1 MARRIVIIQGHP
13 DPDRSHYGHALESA
27 YGEAAR
33 AAGHEVRDL
42 TVAKLQLPYIST
54 PEQWQDESDIP
65 EIRAAKHDIAWADH
79 LVIIYPL
86 WLGDMPALLKSFL
99 EHVSCAGFV
108 IREVDGKWVPGLK
121 GKSARV
127 IVTMGMPAV
136 AYRWFYFAHSLKS
149 LERNIL
155 GFAGVSP
162 VRDSLI
168 GSVGG
173 EENRAHRDLW
183 LSRVAA
189 LGASGD

>member
-42 TVAKLQLPYIST
+42 TVAKLRLPYIAT
-54 PEQWQDESDIP
+54 QQQWWADSDIP
-65 EIRAAKHDIAWADH
+65 EIRAAQHDIAWADH

-86 WLGDMPALLKSFL
+86 WLGDMPAILKSFL
-99 EHVSCAGFV
+99 EHLSCGGFV
-108 IREVDGKWVPGLK
+108 IKEAGGRWVPGLR

-136 AYRWFYFAHSLKS
+136 AYRWLYFAHSLKS

-155 GFAGVSP
+155 RFAGVSP
-162 VRDSLI
+162 VKDSLI
-168 GSVGG
+168 GTVGG
-173 EENRAHRDLW
+173 EENRAHRADW
-183 LSRVAA
+183 LKRVAA
-189 LGASGD
+189 LGSAGE